1 MISGNADHPSM
12 HYHQACFLLSFS
24 FTLPLGLEQNF
35 GLIQGAAPPVQAA
48 QLAEALQKDFHYT
61 VDEKQR
67 SILLTEDGYEAAE
80 DVLQA
85 RGVLLCAPMS
95 GPVCTDTLKP

>member
-1 MISGNADHPSM
+1 MSWGRGSAGGGHCSLGFAPFLQLGNAKSPSTSNIILM
-12 HYHQACFLLSFS
+12 F
-24 FTLPLGLEQNF
+24 
-35 GLIQGAAPPVQAA
+35 GAAAPEQAA

-67 SILLTEDGYEAAE
+67 SVLLTEDGYEAAE

-85 RGVLLCAPMS
+85 RDVLRCGSDERRCLH
-95 GPVCTDTLKP
+95 

>member
-1 MISGNADHPSM
+1 MCAH
-12 HYHQACFLLSFS
+12 
-24 FTLPLGLEQNF
+24 
-35 GLIQGAAPPVQAA
+35 QAA
-48 QLAEALQKDFHYT
+48 QLASALQKGFHYT

-85 RGVLLCAPMS
+85 CA
-95 GPVCTDTLKP
+95 